1 MSNLFR
7 ELKALLPEPA
17 LTVATVAAT
26 HADGTC
32 TVSYPG
38 GSQQRVRGAGTV
50 GGRVFVRAGQ
60 VEGNAPNLTAVTI
73 DA

>member
-17 LTVATVAAT
+17 LQVATVAAT

-60 VEGNAPNLTAVTI
+60 VEGNAPNLPAVTL
-73 DA
+73 DV